1 MNGLSGLRVSASR
14 KIFAIMKMSVE
25 EGNPMKNVK
34 VVRVIEE
41 LPALDV
47 FRVHMGEKPYPHDEH
62 SKGFARCSTFLH
74 YAPHSHSGEK
84 VY

>member
-62 SKGFARCSTFLH
+62 SKGFARCSTLLH

>member
-1 MNGLSGLRVSASR
+1 
-14 KIFAIMKMSVE
+14 MKMSVE